1 MANVDERKTD
11 MKDDGP
17 KADSEKVAFTP
28 EQQSRVQE
36 LIDDAYKKAFRKA
49 SRSSSSAPELDE
61 LRKEVERLKGDKLMA
76 SVFRAVARH
85 NVVDAEEVAEL
96 ISRRVALDAS
106 GRAVATESPKTD
118 IDDYVHGWLTERPH
132 HLRASFLPGAG
143 SSGARY
149 EGKGRPNLSDPFVWR
164 NMPRE
169 DVDRL
174 LKEGVDVHGGG
185 QVFKFKNV
193 GNPFLEA
200 RKRRFKTGG

>member
-11 MKDDGP
+11 MKDDGL
-17 KADSEKVAFTP
+17 KADSVAFTP
-28 EQQSRVQE
+28 QQQSRVQE
-36 LIDDAYKKAFRKA
+36 LIDDAYKKAFQKA
-49 SRSSSSAPELDE
+49 SRVPSGAPELDE
-61 LRKEVERLKGDKLMA
+61 LKKEVERLKGDKLMA
-76 SVFRAVARH
+76 SVLRAVARH

-106 GRAVATESPKTD
+106 GRAVANDAPNSD
-118 IDDYVHGWLTERPH
+118 IDEYVHGWLLERPH
-132 HLRASFLPGAG
+132 HLRASMAQGAG
-143 SSGARY
+143 SIGARY

-185 QVFKFKNV
+185 QVFRFKNV

>member
-11 MKDDGP
+11 MKDDGL
-17 KADSEKVAFTP
+17 KADSVAFTS

-49 SRSSSSAPELDE
+49 SLSSSGAPELDE

-76 SVFRAVARH
+76 SVLRAVARH

-106 GRAVATESPKTD
+106 GRAVANDAPNSD
-118 IDDYVHGWLTERPH
+118 IDEYVHGWLLERPH
-132 HLRASFLPGAG
+132 HLRASMAQGAG
-143 SSGARY
+143 SIGARY

-185 QVFKFKNV
+185 QVFRFKNV

>member
-11 MKDDGP
+11 MKDDGH

-36 LIDDAYKKAFRKA
+36 LIDDAYKKAFQKA
-49 SRSSSSAPELDE
+49 SRVSSGAPELDE

-76 SVFRAVARH
+76 SVLRAVARH

-106 GRAVATESPKTD
+106 GRAVANDAPNSD
-118 IDDYVHGWLTERPH
+118 IDEYVHGWLLERPH
-132 HLRASFLPGAG
+132 HLRASMAQGAG
-143 SSGARY
+143 SVGARY
-149 EGKGRPNLSDPFVWR
+149 EGKLRPNLSDPYAWR

>member
-11 MKDDGP
+11 MKDDGL
-17 KADSEKVAFTP
+17 KADSVAFTP
-28 EQQSRVQE
+28 PQQSRVQE
-36 LIDDAYKKAFRKA
+36 LIDDAYKKAFQKA
-49 SRSSSSAPELDE
+49 SRVPSGAPELDE

-76 SVFRAVARH
+76 SVLRAVARH

-106 GRAVATESPKTD
+106 GRAVANDAPNSD
-118 IDDYVHGWLTERPH
+118 IDEYVHGWLLERPH
-132 HLRASFLPGAG
+132 HLRASMAQGAG
-143 SSGARY
+143 STGARY

-185 QVFKFKNV
+185 QVFRFKNV

>member
-11 MKDDGP
+11 MKDDGL
-17 KADSEKVAFTP
+17 KADSVAFTP

-36 LIDDAYKKAFRKA
+36 LIDDAYKKAFQKA
-49 SRSSSSAPELDE
+49 SRVSSGAPELDE

-76 SVFRAVARH
+76 SVLRAVARH

-106 GRAVATESPKTD
+106 GRAVANDAPNSD
-118 IDDYVHGWLTERPH
+118 IDEYVHGWLLERPH
-132 HLRASFLPGAG
+132 HLRASMAQGAG
-143 SSGARY
+143 SAGARY
-149 EGKGRPNLSDPFVWR
+149 EGKLRPNLSDPYAWR

-174 LKEGVDVHGGG
+174 LKEGVDVHGAG
-185 QVFKFKNV
+185 QVFRFKNV